1 MPSKT
6 VVVVRIKRLA
16 FAKGHWKAI
25 VKHKRSIQH
34 CTMARGTIDYGTDD
48 PDGTCCLLRVIL
60 VFVVVIVETLLLIN
74 NYTLTPW
81 FLFSLFLVLL
91 RPPPR
96 RREDEDD
103 RQGSTRQLRSSRRQP
118 IPRDEE
124 EANMN
129 DALEMASNSARSS
142 SAKARTPNN
151 QDGFSLIK
159 NSTISIKDE
168 GRMDSLRKEV
178 SSFQDAVDKARSDV
192 SVGEI
197 DSKPVINDSDSLD
210 GTYKLEY
217 ENDGKLVTAT
227 MELEF
232 TSGFGGWTIQ
242 GTRNNPGED
251 GIFRMRKGF
260 LAQSG
265 RIYWEERAEFEPQNS
280 VLVRGKVTPDGPFRG
295 DWLGSDGIQKGIV
308 TEFHRV
314 GCVDD
319 EDSNSKLT
327 ATDLV

>member
-1 MPSKT
+1 
-6 VVVVRIKRLA
+6 
-16 FAKGHWKAI
+16 
-25 VKHKRSIQH
+25 
-34 CTMARGTIDYGTDD
+34 MARRIIDYGTDT
-48 PDGTCCLLRVIL
+48 PGGFCCWLKVIYL
-60 VFVVVIVETLLLIN
+60 VVFVIVETLLLIN
-74 NYTLTPW
+74 GYTLGLLY
-81 FLFSLFLVLL
+81 FVALFLIVCPCGCCC
-91 RPPPR
+91 RTC
-96 RREDEDD
+96 EDGH
-103 RQGSTRQLRSSRRQP
+103 RP

-129 DALEMASNSARSS
+129 DELEMTSNVAKRSS